1 MACYHHFMTKLAEK
15 FLTAGETFLPGN
27 KVQLRLSLVA
37 LLMNRNVLIE
47 DVPGM
52 GKTTLVKFLAKATGL
67 DFRRIQ
73 FTSDLLPSDIL
84 GVSIFQ
90 KETERFIFKPGP
102 IFGELI
108 LADELN
114 RGSPKTQSAL
124 LQAMEEKIV
133 TVDGLTYE
141 LPTRFCLF
149 ATQNPRGQFG
159 TYPLPESQLD
169 RFLFKVS
176 MGHLSKQ
183 EEHDLLASGSRL
195 GKIEE
200 LQALLSRDDLKNWQ
214 SDISKVTTT
223 TMLLN
228 YITDLLHSTRNKDD
242 YFGLSPRAGLDL
254 LDAARGWAWLSN
266 RDYVI
271 PDDVQNVFPF
281 VAAHRMFSHHSL
293 SVNQEQSR
301 AIEILKRVPFVK
313 E

>member
-1 MACYHHFMTKLAEK
+1 MIKLAEK

-195 GKIEE
+195 GKLEE

-214 SDISKVTTT
+214 SDISKVSTT

>member
-1 MACYHHFMTKLAEK
+1 MTTNAEQ
-15 FLTAGETFLPGN
+15 FLNAGESFLPGN
-27 KVQLRLSLVA
+27 KSQLRLSLLAV
-37 LLMNRNVLIE
+37 LMNRNVLIE

-52 GKTTLVKFLAKATGL
+52 GKTTLVKFFAKATGL
-67 DFRRIQ
+67 EFRRIQ

-90 KETERFIFKPGP
+90 KESEEFVFKAGP

-114 RGSPKTQSAL
+114 RGTPKTQSAL
-124 LQAMEEKIV
+124 LQAMEEKMV
-133 TVDGLTYE
+133 TVDGMTYD
-141 LPTRFCLF
+141 LPKRFCLF

-169 RFLFKVS
+169 RFLFKIS

-195 GKIEE
+195 
-200 LQALLSRDDLKNWQ
+200 
-214 SDISKVTTT
+214 SKVETLDTVLNRHDLESWQEAIGKVT
-223 TMLLN
+223 ASTLLLN

-242 YFGLSPRAGLDL
+242 FFGLSPRAGLDL
-254 LDAARGWAWLSN
+254 LAAARGWAWLSG
-266 RDYVI
+266 RDYII
-271 PDDVQNVFPF
+271 PDDVQHVFPF
-281 VAAHRMFSHHSL
+281 VAAHRMFSHHSM
-293 SVNQEQSR
+293 SVSQEQAR
-301 AIEILKRVPFVK
+301 ALEILKRTPFIK